1 MSELKFK
8 LEIFEGPLDLLLKL
22 IAKNQVDIYDIPISL
37 IFDQYME
44 YLDEMR
50 AMDMEIAGEFIT
62 MAAELMLIKSRMLLP
77 SAVNEE
83 EEDPR
88 AALAAALIEYKKA
101 KEAAAYLGGQ
111 WDYYSARFVKESEE
125 IQVDEKIGDLNISLL
140 EEAFFRM
147 MNRRKLLEQSI
158 TKEPEE
164 ALQKII
170 RTRVTP
176 IKEREV
182 EIKRML
188 KSKRRVSFE
197 EIMMS
202 SSTRSDIIASFV
214 AILEMMKSQRIFITA
229 DSSVDAIYFEMN
241 DENDTEKEVEGTDG
255 VHTE

>member
-1 MSELKFK
+1 MDELSFK
-8 LEIFEGPLDLLLKL
+8 LEKFEGPLDLLLRL
-22 IAKNQVDIYDIPISL
+22 ISKNQVDIYDIPISL

-44 YLDEMR
+44 YLDRMR

-77 SAVNEE
+77 SATTED

-101 KEAAAYLGGQ
+101 KEVAQYLGEQ
-111 WDYYSARFVKESEE
+111 YDYYSSRFVKETEE
-125 IQVDEKIGDLNISLL
+125 ITV
-140 EEAFFRM
+140 EEEITDQSITLIEQAFLRM
-147 MNRRKLLEQSI
+147 MNRRKLLEQSM

-164 ALQKII
+164 ALEKII

-188 KSKRRVSFE
+188 TDRRRVTFS
-197 EIMMS
+197 EIMLAS
-202 SSTRSDIIASFV
+202 ATRSDIIASFV
-214 AILEMMKSQRIFITA
+214 AILEMLKSQRIIITP
-229 DSSVDAIYFEMN
+229 DSDVDEIYFEMN
-241 DENDTEKEVEGTDG
+241 DQIPEGKGEDNNA
-255 VHTE
+255 EYAE